1 MPTIMMNTVVNNG
14 NPKGP
19 RISTE
24 DTASIKKVLNRLSNT
39 LRIPAKIE
47 RIDKRNRW
55 NRYSIPDSSSFM
67 KLCEMS
73 LGQFQGAYG
82 EDSHDIMTHP

>member
-1 MPTIMMNTVVNNG
+1 MNNMLKIVPLVVLVSIMLIPSG
-14 NPKGP
+14 F
-19 RISTE
+19 
-24 DTASIKKVLNRLSNT
+24 SNT
-39 LRIPAKIE
+39 LRISAKIE
-47 RIDKRNRW
+47 RIDERNRW

-82 EDSHDIMTHP
+82 EDSQDIMTHP

>member
-39 LRIPAKIE
+39 LRIPAKIYD
-47 RIDKRNRW
+47 RI
-55 NRYSIPDSSSFM
+55 PVF
-67 KLCEMS
+67 LCLETIGTLECCS
-73 LGQFQGAYG
+73 YLVIQTFNN
-82 EDSHDIMTHP
+82 S